1 MPYQPAAGQAF
12 VQYRPLNDQDRR
24 DKECQQWFGASSDLN
39 SRPISP
45 RNLAHEYHRRQACHT
60 QEAGSRWLQTNQ
72 APTLTNGGVTT
83 LNQGMTPP
91 VKVEDGHPKIYSQL
105 ARDSQQYWQPKEA
118 PSITYDTIQDQSIG
132 TLRERL
138 QSLQPSSAEDATR
151 LGTMGV
157 TAEQRVFSAQM
168 HPGPLNYFSPHYVSN
183 TQILQPQKF
192 EQQELRTMSNM
203 ASSMHLQSEAFRRH
217 YDDKARKKE
226 EERRKAAVSVPTPVP
241 TRTTS
246 VMQLLSSVNKAL
258 EQKVETAE
266 LEAADELSSSES
278 EALRAQS
285 QQLQQDQSDAN
296 QAANQCGESF
306 WCKYSA
312 NHPRVGCSSMT
323 PPSSQKADSASAQ
336 PPIAEPGCS
345 EGCLEGGEDLADR
358 IRVCLKRSSA
368 EEFLQMSACRPA
380 TETIK
385 QGPGELLE
393 SPRTALGQNDPSS
406 PEAPAVVS
414 TARDGAKSSVD
425 DLQVSQVSLANPR
438 DSSAEMPEYQVFLV
452 PDPPA
457 NEISIGLEVGAGEG
471 DVVEK
476 GGETAGPF
484 GDVDLESEWEQVD
497 DGDDDFGGDEGWSDV
512 EGEVGD
518 GYEERRETWV
528 SGDNYPRFLGM

>member
-1 MPYQPAAGQAF
+1 
-12 VQYRPLNDQDRR
+12 
-24 DKECQQWFGASSDLN
+24 
-39 SRPISP
+39 
-45 RNLAHEYHRRQACHT
+45 
-60 QEAGSRWLQTNQ
+60 
-72 APTLTNGGVTT
+72 
-83 LNQGMTPP
+83 MTPA
-91 VKVEDGHPKIYSQL
+91 VKVEDGHPKIYPQP
-105 ARDSQQYWQPKEA
+105 AGDSQQYWQQEA
-118 PSITYDTIQDQSIG
+118 RPNFPYLAVQDQSLG
-132 TLRERL
+132 MLRERL

-192 EQQELRTMSNM
+192 EQQELAQQRCDEQKREQEKAQLAAAKPSSSYPRPSTMSGAICAVHDDNMERRTMSNM

-266 LEAADELSSSES
+266 LEAADELSSSQS

-345 EGCLEGGEDLADR
+345 EGCLEGEEDLADR
-358 IRVCLKRSSA
+358 IRVCLRRSSV
-368 EEFLQMSACRPA
+368 EESLQMSACRPA
-380 TETIK
+380 TETIEK
-385 QGPGELLE
+385 GPGELLQ
-393 SPRTALGQNDPSS
+393 SPRTASGQDDPSP
-406 PEAPAVVS
+406 PEPPAVVS
-414 TARDGAKSSVD
+414 TARDGGKSSVD
-425 DLQVSQVSLANPR
+425 DLQVSQVSLASPR
-438 DSSAEMPEYQVFLV
+438 DSSANMPEYQVFLV
-452 PDPPA
+452 PDLPA
-457 NEISIGLEVGAGEG
+457 NEISIGLEVGAGEER
-471 DVVEK
+471 VVEK
-476 GGETAGPF
+476 GGGTAGTF

-497 DGDDDFGGDEGWSDV
+497 GDDDLGGDEGWSDV